1 MTLWHLVI
9 PRSSR
14 CVVQESLSKPCYCD
28 KSCTYFRDCCED
40 YRQFCRKPPVSHW
53 GIAITRN
60 KKWHAPFWVFSGFR
74 LGRKFYLYY
83 HESKYNF
90 ARLPGPLSI
99 CWPEVHKYEELGEKI
114 LMNDFLCRDIRRLI
128 FGILRMFER
137 NITFLQEKRWTA
149 QKKQKIQA
157 WCSLA
162 HYNNRPFPYFVM
174 SKSYWMHILM

>member
-1 MTLWHLVI
+1 MNTMNIMNTINPPPASVPSPLIPLSPQWPLLRVPISAARLASAALTGQGHMMSLWHWDMLVT

-14 CVVQESLSKPCYCD
+14 CVVQESLSRPCYCD

-60 KKWHAPFWVFSGFR
+60 KNWHAPFWVFSGFR

-99 CWPEVHKYEELGEKI
+99 CWPEVHKYEGAWGE
-114 LMNDFLCRDIRRLI
+114 N
-128 FGILRMFER
+128 
-137 NITFLQEKRWTA
+137 
-149 QKKQKIQA
+149 
-157 WCSLA
+157 
-162 HYNNRPFPYFVM
+162 
-174 SKSYWMHILM
+174 SYEWLPLPGY